1 MEVESKKLQMQLLE
15 TEIQNIQVKNQL
27 KERTEAD
34 IKEQRAQ
41 MEKQI
46 ETLRGLTSALEVQ
59 LTAAW
64 AFWWFPHLI
73 YYEHYMLMAHV
84 IG

>member
-27 KERTEAD
+27 KEKTELD

-41 MEKQI
+41 MNKQI
-46 ETLRGLTSALEVQ
+46 ETLKGLTSALEVQ
-59 LTAAW
+59 LGA
-64 AFWWFPHLI
+64 L
-73 YYEHYMLMAHV
+73 
-84 IG
+84 

>member
-27 KERTEAD
+27 KEKTELD

-41 MEKQI
+41 MNKQI
-46 ETLRGLTSALEVQ
+46 ETLKGLTSALEV
-59 LTAAW
+59 
-64 AFWWFPHLI
+64 
-73 YYEHYMLMAHV
+73 
-84 IG
+84 